1 LAISDRLDLLSSRD
15 GAALGWPGPRSFV
28 YRNHLPYGEEM
39 LRCSTCVV
47 LLALCP
53 IVFAAGGCSRG
64 GPRLYPV
71 TGSVN
76 FDGKPVE
83 EGDIIFSAV
92 DGSRSA
98 GGKIEGGTYTLEAT
112 AGKYKVQI
120 LAMRDI
126 PGEIREDNPGE
137 KIQAR
142 EQYIPAQY
150 NTETTLEANV
160 EPGSKDDIDFDLKP

>member
-1 LAISDRLDLLSSRD
+1 
-15 GAALGWPGPRSFV
+15 
-28 YRNHLPYGEEM
+28 M
-39 LRCSTCVV
+39 LRCSICVV
-47 LLALCP
+47 LLAICP
-53 IVFAAGGCSRG
+53 ILLAAGGCSRQS

-71 TGSVN
+71 TGTVS

-83 EGDIIFSAV
+83 EGDIIFSAM
-92 DGSRSA
+92 DGSHSA
-98 GGKIEGGTYTLEAT
+98 GGKIEGGSYSLEAA

-142 EQYIPAQY
+142 EQYIPDQY
-150 NTETTLEANV
+150 NGQTTLEANV
-160 EPGSKDDIDFDLKP
+160 EPGSKADINFDLKP